1 MALLARY
8 GTGARAICLGA
19 IAALAVT
26 ALTAC
31 GSDSGTGELS
41 AEACEAY
48 PTKPIDFVVPYAAGG
63 GFDAWARLIAPYLQN
78 ELGDG
83 AEVRVTNVDGGGG
96 MRAMN
101 QISAAP
107 PDGSQ
112 IVLSEPGFPTV
123 NQILGRTGDDFDIT
137 KLTYLAQITVDPQVF
152 TAVADSDVATVSDL
166 AGSPIRHA
174 GQDISPIE
182 TIVYDEMGID
192 AEFILHE
199 ATSETFLALERG
211 DAEAT
216 VTSLSSVI
224 DYLKAGRVKPILF
237 IGTEKIE
244 PGLLGYEFLKETQ
257 TADDIGHPELAEVL
271 EQYRVIAAPSGLP
284 TCIKD
289 KLEGALLAT
298 LENPE
303 FVEKAEA
310 AALRVIPGSASD
322 TQARVERTYG
332 TLNDYSE
339 VLKTAI
345 GTA

>member
-1 MALLARY
+1 MVSPTRR
-8 GTGARAICLGA
+8 GIGARAICLGA
-19 IAALAVT
+19 IAVLGVAI
-26 ALTAC
+26 LTAC
-31 GSDSGTGELS
+31 GSGSGTHELS
-41 AEACEAY
+41 NEECEAY

-63 GFDAWARLIAPYLQN
+63 GFDAWARLIAPYLAN
-78 ELGDG
+78 ELGGKADI
-83 AEVRVTNVDGGGG
+83 RVSNVDGGGG

-107 PDGSQ
+107 PDGTQ
-112 IVLSEPGFPTV
+112 IVLTEPGFPAV
-123 NQILGRTGDDFDIT
+123 NQILGRTGGDFDIT
-137 KLTYLAQITVDPQVF
+137 KLTYLAQVTVDPQVF
-152 TAVADSDVATVSDL
+152 AVAAGSDVDSVTDL
-166 AGSPIRHA
+166 VGQPIRHA

-182 TIVYDEMGID
+182 TIVYDQTGVE

-216 VTSLSSVI
+216 VTSLSSI
-224 DYLKAGRVKPILF
+224 IEYLKTGRVKPVLF

-244 PGLLGYEFLKETQ
+244 PGLLGFEYLKGVET
-257 TADDIGHPELAEVL
+257 ASDIGHPEFAEVL
-271 EQYRVIAAPSGLP
+271 EQYRVIAGPPGLP

-289 KLEGALLAT
+289 KLEEALLAT

-310 AALRVIPGSASD
+310 AQLRVIPGNGAD
-322 TQARVERTYG
+322 TQARVQKTYETFEG
-332 TLNDYSE
+332 YRD

-345 GTA
+345 ETS